1 MRRRAVITLLG
12 GAVAWPLAARAQQ
25 GEHMRRIRRLIG
37 RSSLRSWKA
46 RHERPRRW
54 EGLML
59 ETQSHPRVQSRH
71 ALNDRRQGRMMGS
84 VRRSDDVVAMLR
96 NAIGAAVAS

>member
-46 RHERPRRW
+46 RHERTSPL
-54 EGLML
+54 G
-59 ETQSHPRVQSRH
+59 
-71 ALNDRRQGRMMGS
+71 GS
-84 VRRSDDVVAMLR
+84 DAGD
-96 NAIGAAVAS
+96 AVAPQSSIATRAK

>member
-1 MRRRAVITLLG
+1 MRRPAFITLLG
-12 GAVAWPLAARAQQ
+12 GAVAWPLVARAQQ
-25 GEHMRRIRRLIG
+25 EGQ
-37 RSSLRSWKA
+37 A
-46 RHERPRRW
+46 RVTSPPGGSE
-54 EGLML
+54 L

-96 NAIGAAVAS
+96 SAIGPAVAP